1 MNRTLAPFFGAALL
15 AATIAATPPAVQPPG
30 GPAPM
35 PGGTPQPVSA
45 PAPEPTTDPA
55 MLARAKNWFA
65 QLQAGKIDRS
75 QLATT
80 ANTALTD
87 AKITTVSQAISGLGS
102 PATFVQTGAGQ
113 QGNVSYAIYLLTFA
127 NGTKLNFFFAVDSQG
142 KIEGLQIGQPGQ

>member
-1 MNRTLAPFFGAALL
+1 
-15 AATIAATPPAVQPPG
+15 
-30 GPAPM
+30 
-35 PGGTPQPVSA
+35 
-45 PAPEPTTDPA
+45 

-65 QLQAGKIDRS
+65 ALASGKIDRS

-87 AKITTVSQAISGLGS
+87 AKIATVSQAISGLGS
-102 PATFVQTGAGQ
+102 PTSFVQTGAGQ

-142 KIEGLQIGQPGQ
+142 KVEGLQIGQPGP

>member
-1 MNRTLAPFFGAALL
+1 MPGS
-15 AATIAATPPAVQPPG
+15 G
-30 GPAPM
+30 GP
-35 PGGTPQPVSA
+35 PQPISQPTAA
-45 PAPEPTTDPA
+45 PTADPA

-87 AKITTVSQAISGLGS
+87 AKIATVAQGISALGS
-102 PATFVQTGAGQ
+102 PVTFVQTSAGQ
-113 QGNVSYAIYLLTFA
+113 QGNITYAIYVLTFG

-142 KIEGLQIGQPGQ
+142 KVEGLQIGQP